1 MTVGINKDRHAR
13 IIIECPEITLHPEAG
28 YIFADCSR
36 QTQFFLQFGGGPYIF
51 QHLQRRRRV
60 SRIECC
66 AICKLETHLPD
77 SGVHRVSP
85 SMILFVQPMARA
97 PFFIVVVAQPTRHL
111 FGHVRS
117 RCVIQTPLPC
127 WGGG

>member
-51 QHLQRRRRV
+51 QLVRRRWDDIEPFPFSSRV
-60 SRIECC
+60 GKNPQTTVRKGKPPLAVVSDLAHSLSMEGLRGR
-66 AICKLETHLPD
+66 ADHHPRGPQTH
-77 SGVHRVSP
+77 
-85 SMILFVQPMARA
+85 
-97 PFFIVVVAQPTRHL
+97 
-111 FGHVRS
+111 
-117 RCVIQTPLPC
+117 
-127 WGGG
+127 